1 VIEVAGSPESLQAAI
16 DFVRPGGTIA
26 AIGVFSTESFNLNL
40 SDVFLRDISL
50 HMNGFANVQ
59 PFVQGAADLLQ
70 SGKIHADDLFTHD
83 FKLRDIDKAYVI
95 VELQRKVIHQLHRIL
110 IQHLID
116 DDRRITANRGSNI
129 KCKYVRKRFN

>member
-16 DFVRPGGTIA
+16 DLVRPGGTIA

-95 VELQRKVIHQLHRIL
+95 GFTAGEKSRRAFRSGVKITR
-110 IQHLID
+110 
-116 DDRRITANRGSNI
+116 DRAG
-129 KCKYVRKRFN
+129 

>member
-40 SDVFLRDISL
+40 SD
-50 HMNGFANVQ
+50 VQ